1 MPSNL
6 ARKKGKKN
14 RNHGQ
19 NLRKVQRSRW
29 GSYEAIF
36 AASRRRKLA
45 RMESRARRLARLKE
59 KRNARHIQSPATP
72 DGGC

>member
-1 MPSNL
+1 MSSNI

-45 RMESRARRLARLKE
+45 RMEARKVRLAWLKTKRDARR
-59 KRNARHIQSPATP
+59 IQSAARTLAA
-72 DGGC
+72 D

>member
-19 NLRKVQRSRW
+19 NLRKVQRSHW
-29 GSYEAIF
+29 GSYESIF
-36 AASRRRKLA
+36 AACRERKLK
-45 RMESRARRLARLKE
+45 RMEACAKRLAKRRE
-59 KRNARHIQSPATP
+59 KRLLAQQAQRQL
-72 DGGC
+72 

>member
-1 MPSNL
+1 MPSNI

-36 AASRRRKLA
+36 ARSRERKLK
-45 RMESRARRLARLKE
+45 RMEARERRLARRRE
-59 KRNARHIQSPATP
+59 KREAAART
-72 DGGC
+72 